1 MDFFTDASFNSEKK
15 MAGIG
20 CVCVDKA
27 NGEVSHHSSCIKVE
41 NIQLAELCALMFGVQ
56 KALLSG
62 AKTVRIVS
70 DSMASINILHKYI
83 NCVDGAKLSSEQ
95 KKFIK
100 HLEQTP
106 MQKEVLD
113 KMIDVFINSSITFQF
128 AHVNGHQETRE
139 SGSDAYWNKRADRA
153 SKKGRILAQTLFE
166 QSVLRGVEQFLET
179 NTDEQTDDWR
189 ARIQVPFI
197 QNKKKDKIQRP
208 KKVVHHRKENPKR
221 TSRSEGINLRII
233 NKVYVG
239 RGR

>member
-1 MDFFTDASFNSEKK
+1 MDFFTDASFNAEKK
-15 MAGIG
+15 IAGIG
-20 CVCVDKA
+20 CVCVDKT

-83 NCVDGAKLSSEQ
+83 NCVDGVKLSSEQ
-95 KKFIK
+95 KKFVA

-113 KMIDVFINSSITFQF
+113 KMIEVFMNSGITFQF
-128 AHVNGHQETRE
+128 VHVNGHQETKE
-139 SGSDAYWNKRADRA
+139 SGSDEYWNKRADRA
-153 SKKGRILAQTLFE
+153 SKKGRILAYTLFE
-166 QSVLRGVEQFLET
+166 ENALRGVEDLLET
-179 NTDEQTDDWR
+179 KTLEQPDDWR
-189 ARIQVPFI
+189 SRIQVPFI
-197 QNKKKDKIQRP
+197 QNK
-208 KKVVHHRKENPKR
+208 RKEKTVRPRKVARHKKENQKR
-221 TSRSEGINLRII
+221 SNRSDGINLRII

-239 RGR
+239 RVR